1 MAKLTRDSLLKRPFS
16 DLRFYPYGFSRSGD
30 FSISE
35 SNLLAQYG
43 TLIAALVDGEL
54 LPETEAEQSY
64 IDVALGRKAPG
75 DAIEKVWAKYQQRIH
90 RPRPGSVYGTKPVAE
105 GLQSSD
111 SHTEPD
117 TSDDIPLLNSQVD
130 DG

>member
-1 MAKLTRDSLLKRPFS
+1 MVKLTRDALLKRPFS

-54 LPETEAEQSY
+54 IPETAAEQGY
-64 IDVALGRKAPG
+64 IDVALGRKKPG
-75 DAIEKVWAKYQQRIH
+75 DAIEKVWAKYQQRIN
-90 RPRPGSVYGTKPVAE
+90 RPKPDSVYGSKPLTE
-105 GLQSSD
+105 GPQPAGSSTD
-111 SHTEPD
+111 PD
-117 TSDDIPLLNSQVD
+117 TCEDIPLLNIQVD
-130 DG
+130 ES